1 MTDPFA
7 GLEASTNNNDNTD
20 TVSKKEN
27 TSMENINEDQNKLTV
42 TLKGGAGFDA
52 PWVVVHA
59 ANAADAL
66 ETLNDEDLKTVL
78 ERAKKIGAFFAGGTG
93 GAPAQA
99 PASNGQPTGATQAPG
114 GQTPPEGYV
123 FKSGISKK
131 NGRPWQAF
139 MPIDRNSGMETIW
152 LNADGSRRS

>member
-7 GLEASTNNNDNTD
+7 GLQADNNNTD
-20 TVSKKEN
+20 TDSKKEN
-27 TSMENINEDQNKLTV
+27 TTVENINEDQNKITV
-42 TLKGGAGFDA
+42 TLKGGAGYDA

-59 ANAADAL
+59 ANATDAL

-78 ERAKKIGAFFAGGTG
+78 ERAKKIGSFFAGGSAG
-93 GAPAQA
+93 AQA
-99 PASNGQPTGATQAPG
+99 PANNGQPAGASQAPG

-123 FKSGISKK
+123 FKSGVSKK

-139 MPIDRNSGMETIW
+139 MPIDRNSGLETIW

>member
-7 GLEASTNNNDNTD
+7 GLEANTDNNTD

-27 TSMENINEDQNKLTV
+27 TSMDIVSEDQNKITV
-42 TLKGGAGFDA
+42 TLKGGAGYDA

-78 ERAKKIGAFFAGGTG
+78 ERAKKIGAFFAGGSAGTK
-93 GAPAQA
+93 A
-99 PASNGQPTGATQAPG
+99 PASNGQPAGAAQAPG

-139 MPIDRNSGMETIW
+139 MPIDRNAGLETIW
-152 LNADGSRRS
+152 LNADGSRRD